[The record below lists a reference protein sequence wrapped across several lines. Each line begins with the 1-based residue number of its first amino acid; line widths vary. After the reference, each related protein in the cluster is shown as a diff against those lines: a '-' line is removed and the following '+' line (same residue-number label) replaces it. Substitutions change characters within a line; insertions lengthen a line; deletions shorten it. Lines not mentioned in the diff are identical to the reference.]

1 MISFYEL
8 SDAPDLYY
16 SVAYPNKPVTYKKLS
31 FSHMVSGAVTFIGMY
46 GEAYNFNLSNC
57 ENKWLVTNEEKGFVL
72 KKTEREII
80 DICMEFN
87 KQLKDRLLSQLD
99 SIDKYADEL
108 NHKLDKYLN
117 VEKLIEKI

>member
-1 MISFYEL
+1 MISFYDL

-31 FSHMVSGAVTFIGMY
+31 FSHMHSEAVRYIDNSVSY
-46 GEAYNFNLSNC
+46 LFNISNC

-72 KKTEREII
+72 TKTEREII
-80 DICMEFN
+80 DVCIEFN
-87 KQLKDRLLSQLD
+87 EQLKHRLLSELD
-99 SIDKYADEL
+99 STDKYIDEL

>member
-16 SVAYPNKPVTYKKLS
+16 SVAYPNKPVGYKKLS
-31 FSHMVSGAVTFIGMY
+31 FSHMVMGTVTYIDNSASYSFDI
-46 GEAYNFNLSNC
+46 SKC
-57 ENKWLVTNEEKGFVL
+57 ENKWLVTHEEKGFVL

>member
-1 MISFYEL
+1 MISFYDL

-16 SVAYPNKPVTYKKLS
+16 SVAYPNKPVGYKKLS
-31 FSHMVSGAVTFIGMY
+31 FSHMVNGTIIYIDNGASY
-46 GEAYNFNLSNC
+46 SFNISNC
-57 ENKWLVTNEEKGFVL
+57 ENKWLITNEEKGFVL

-80 DICMEFN
+80 DICIEFN
-87 KQLKDRLLSQLD
+87 KQLKHRLLSELD
-99 SIDKYADEL
+99 STDKYINEL